1 MFVDI
6 AVGETLT
13 VGDTTVRLQFKS
25 GKKARLRIEA
35 PPDLAVSINKDPTT
49 PTETRG
55 RPLTPNNERMSAD
68 KTDP

>member
-35 PPDLAVSINKDPTT
+35 PTDLAVSIKKDSTT
-49 PTETRG
+49 TINQG
-55 RPLTPNNERMSAD
+55 LTYYPNNERMSAD

>member
-1 MFVDI
+1 MYIDI

-35 PPDLAVSINKDPTT
+35 PTDLAVNIKKDSTT
-49 PTETRG
+49 TT
-55 RPLTPNNERMSAD
+55 
-68 KTDP
+68 

>member
-35 PPDLAVSINKDPTT
+35 PADLAVSIKKDSTT
-49 PTETRG
+49 TT
-55 RPLTPNNERMSAD
+55 
-68 KTDP
+68 